1 MAFLDLLSATTGAP
15 VVAPLVINPLS
26 ALMAQQAGFRALYLG
41 GGAAGYVKSVTEA
54 NLSLVDMVHTGIDI
68 RTVCPLP
75 LILDGACGWGDPMH
89 QHRTIGMAEAAGFC
103 AIEIEDQILPKRAH
117 HHVGIE
123 HIIPTPLMVAKITE
137 SVAARRDKGFAI
149 IARTNAARMHGID
162 EALRRAEAYRRAG
175 ADMLFVL
182 TRNTAELRLV
192 GERLGG
198 PLMFMTGPA
207 GISAGEMSLAEL
219 ADVGVRLVVDP
230 STPLLAAYRAMR
242 DSYAAI
248 AAGQPDPA
256 CPSDDAARALQ
267 RAIHDTIGLDDML
280 AIERRTVEGLP

>member
-1 MAFLDLLSATTGAP
+1 MSFRQLLADAGAP

-26 ALMAQQAGFRALYLG
+26 ALMAQEAGFRALYLG
-41 GGAAGYVKSVTEA
+41 GGAMGYVKCVTEA
-54 NLSLVDMVHTGIDI
+54 NLSLVDMVQAGIDI

-89 QHRTIGMAEAAGFC
+89 LHRTIGMSEAAGFC

-123 HIIPTPLMVAKITE
+123 HIIPTDLMVAKLAE
-137 SVAARRDKGFAI
+137 AVAARRNPDFLI
-149 IARTNAARMHGID
+149 IARTNAARMHGLD

-182 TRNTAELRLV
+182 TRNPEDIRRV

-198 PLMFMTGPA
+198 PLMVMTGP
-207 GISAGEMSLAEL
+207 GGLAFCGMAL
-219 ADVGVRLVVDP
+219 ADLAACGVRLVVDP
-230 STPLLAAYRAMR
+230 ATPLLAAYRAMR
-242 DSYAAI
+242 ASYAAI

-256 CPSDDAARALQ
+256 LGDAAHVQQDALH
-267 RAIHDTIGLDDML
+267 ATIGLPAML
-280 AIERRTVEGLP
+280 DVERRTVERESL